1 MINFCLS
8 YGGRNEIINATKKI
22 AKKVKENSISIDDI
36 SEELFQKNLYQQLP
50 DIDLLIRTS
59 GEQRISN
66 FMLWQLSYAEFLFV
80 DTYFPDFTPNDLEKS
95 IEEYQ
100 KRDRRF
106 GQIKKG

>member
-1 MINFCLS
+1 
-8 YGGRNEIINATKKI
+8 
-22 AKKVKENSISIDDI
+22 
-36 SEELFQKNLYQQLP
+36 
-50 DIDLLIRTS
+50 
-59 GEQRISN
+59 
-66 FMLWQLSYAEFLFV
+66 MLWQLSYAEFLFV